1 MGDSAHA
8 LPRRNFLTKTAALSL
23 SAGALAANSTSA
35 ATTASPDQRP
45 AREGRLPR
53 EVWIATIAE
62 EGVAATTPDGIT
74 KEMLARMAAAAEQ
87 QPDIICLPELFLF
100 PGRRPPL
107 EEIAEAHLGELAAPF
122 VEFAKDHRCYV
133 AYSGYTVEK
142 GRIYN
147 AVVFIDRQGQVCGE
161 YRKTYTTTG
170 EMNNGVSPGP
180 LDQKIIETD
189 FGRVGAQICFD
200 VEWHDGWRRLRDA
213 GAEIVVFPSAF
224 AAGRAVNMR
233 AAQNQLVV
241 ATSTRK
247 DTSKI
252 VDVTGACLAATC
264 RWNRWVCAPVNLEKA
279 VLHTWP
285 FNNRFDAIHA
295 KYGRDV
301 ALTTYGEEEWTI
313 IESRS
318 PEVRIADVLKEFE
331 LETHADYIARAE
343 TMQQK
348 HRPPTA

>member
-1 MGDSAHA
+1 MGEPAHD
-8 LPRRNFLTKTAALSL
+8 LPRRNFLGKTAAIGL
-23 SAGALAANSTSA
+23 SAGALAANSAA
-35 ATTASPDQRP
+35 ATTAAPGERP
-45 AREGRLPR
+45 ARVGRLPR
-53 EVWIATIAE
+53 EVWIATIAQ
-62 EGVAATTPDGIT
+62 EGVTAASPDGIA
-74 KEMLARMAAAAEQ
+74 KEMLARMSAAAEQ

-100 PGRRPPL
+100 PGRRPPIK
-107 EEIAEAHLGELAAPF
+107 EIAEAPVGDLAAPF
-122 VEFAKDHRCYV
+122 VKFAKDHRCYV
-133 AYSGYTVEK
+133 AYSGYTVK
-142 GRIYN
+142 DGRIYN

-170 EMNNGVSPGP
+170 EMSGGVSPGP
-180 LDQKIIETD
+180 LEPAVIETD
-189 FGRVGAQICFD
+189 FGKVGAQICFD
-200 VEWHDGWRRLRDA
+200 VEWHDGWRRLRNA

-233 AAQNQLVV
+233 AAQNQFVV

-252 VDVTGACLAATC
+252 VDVTGETIASTC
-264 RWNRWVCAPVNLEKA
+264 RWNRWVCAPINLEKA

-285 FNNRFDAIHA
+285 FNARFDDIHA

-301 ALTTYGEEEWTI
+301 LITTYGEEEWTV

-318 PEVRIADVLKEFE
+318 PEVRIADVLTEFD

-343 TMQQK
+343 AMQQT
-348 HRPPTA
+348 RRDA